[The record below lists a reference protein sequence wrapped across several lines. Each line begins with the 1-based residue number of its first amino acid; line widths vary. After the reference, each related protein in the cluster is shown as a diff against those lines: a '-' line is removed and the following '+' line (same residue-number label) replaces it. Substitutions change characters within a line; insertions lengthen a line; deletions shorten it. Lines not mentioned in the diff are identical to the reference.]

1 MYNQIVIF
9 LLLVLTTPTL
19 FAHHSVPGQFDM
31 SHEVEWRGVIT
42 KIDWINPHTYI
53 YLEVTDAEGNKVTWR
68 LESIPTAMMRK
79 AGLTVEM
86 IMGGGATV
94 TVRGLVARDGTKRL
108 GFVNKITYPDGHF
121 YQFSPGRSARSE

>member
-1 MYNQIVIF
+1 
-9 LLLVLTTPTL
+9 
-19 FAHHSVPGQFDM
+19 M
-31 SHEVEWRGVIT
+31 SHEVEWNGVIT

-53 YLEVTDAEGNKVTWR
+53 YLEVTDAKGNKVTWR

-79 AGLTVEM
+79 AGLTIEM

-94 TVRGLVARDGTKRL
+94 TVRGLVARDGTKHL

-121 YQFSPGRSARSE
+121 YQFSPASRARSR